1 MADGRLSA
9 FSKKRGTMR
18 ELYAV
23 GFLNFM
29 TIFYILL
36 LLFDNR
42 GKHYSYIVDDYENHP
57 QEEVT

>member
-1 MADGRLSA
+1 MADGGLST
-9 FSKKRGTMR
+9 FNKKRGTMR

-29 TIFYILL
+29 TINYILL

-42 GKHYSYIVDDYENHP
+42 GKRESYIVGELKNL
-57 QEEVT
+57 TSRRK